1 MASGGRREDPYTQ
14 RYFHGRITREEAEV
28 KLRGQGC
35 SNGLFLLREKL
46 NETGSYV
53 LSLCYNHNVF
63 HYELKAHGNG
73 MIAIEDG
80 KRFTGPIEL
89 IRHHQAHLDGLL
101 TKLVR
106 PCNLPEGEF
115 AVTFEGMN
123 RRELRESLHQAA
135 NALGVADLPDHQLER
150 TVMKTIHLQKPWFHG
165 SISRD
170 QATAKIEKAG
180 HNDGKFL
187 VREREGGSFAIGIS
201 YRKTVYHYKVD
212 KDNITGKYS
221 IQDGHKFDSL
231 YQMIDHYSKKKD
243 GLLCELSEAV
253 VAESFKATSP
263 TSRQSL
269 GLPNAPWKSPLS
281 PGGAASHTSPIA
293 IKHSGPSAA
302 VTNGSSPIAVHGSP
316 SRTRHMQAG
325 SPSRAH
331 QQDHMLSA
339 SPRRSPIF
347 PKSKFRDGAR
357 SSSPTQVAAGH
368 SRQRYPS
375 ENDEQFFGHIKD
387 QPWDDEPDHDP
398 PSVPARPLPP
408 PPAATRQPDREEIY
422 GSSVS
427 NAEKI
432 YDTVAKN
439 KKTSTLNHNNLTLTT
454 QLGKGNF
461 GSVVKGIY
469 KLEGQD
475 IPVAVKTLKEEEKI
489 PNKKPEIIKEAELM
503 SRLDHPYIVR
513 MIGMCQAQAGVMML
527 VLELAELGPLNK
539 YLKQNQTMR
548 VRNILE
554 ILLQVA
560 MGMQYLEGQQFV
572 HRDLAARNVLLVTE
586 TYAKISD
593 FGMSKALGLGSQ
605 YYIAETAGK
614 WPLKWY
620 APECIYRF
628 KFSSKGDV
636 WSYGVTA
643 WEAMSFGKKP
653 YARMRG
659 QQILDLLESGER
671 LQQPEKCPD
680 EVYQVMKD
688 CWVFDAKERPDFKA
702 VVSKMKTVLSK
713 VKKGEVRLVQ

>member
-269 GLPNAPWKSPLS
+269 GLPNAPWKSP
-281 PGGAASHTSPIA
+281 
-293 IKHSGPSAA
+293 
-302 VTNGSSPIAVHGSP
+302 
-316 SRTRHMQAG
+316 
-325 SPSRAH
+325 
-331 QQDHMLSA
+331 
-339 SPRRSPIF
+339 
-347 PKSKFRDGAR
+347 
-357 SSSPTQVAAGH
+357 VAAGH